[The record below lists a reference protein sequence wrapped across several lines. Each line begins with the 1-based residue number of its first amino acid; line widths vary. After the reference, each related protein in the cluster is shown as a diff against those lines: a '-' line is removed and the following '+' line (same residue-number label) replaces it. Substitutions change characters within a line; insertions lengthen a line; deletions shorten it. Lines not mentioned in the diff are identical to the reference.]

1 MKKISDIVYKKYGSY
16 PERILQF
23 GDGNFVRAFCDFIIE
38 KANEKNI
45 LNSSIVISQNTR
57 GGKAKELNNQNCIYT
72 LIVRGKENGEIIEN
86 IEQITSVSRCLNPYI
101 EYDKLL
107 EIFKSEDLN
116 LIISNTTE
124 SGIVYDDSNNFEDIP
139 PSSYP
144 ARLTRGLY
152 ERFKSI
158 GNKEESKLL
167 ILPLELTNENGT
179 NLKNIILQYTKLWKL
194 DLEFINWINDFLC
207 IANTMVDRIVTGYP
221 KDEIDKLEKKLGY
234 EDNFITVTEP
244 FYLFVIEAKNYC
256 KKFFPI
262 ENNNIIW
269 TNDVKSYKK
278 MKVRILNGV
287 HTAVSLPAY
296 LCGFEIVLDFIK
308 DELFNKYVK
317 NILFDEIL
325 LTFEDNK
332 KYINFA
338 NNVIERFENPYL
350 KHYLIDISLNSCS
363 KFAARCLPTIL
374 DYIKIKDECPKLMS
388 FSLASFIRFY
398 KGEFINGDFIGER
411 ENNEKYKIMDSEE
424 NIKFFSLLN
433 SEWNNGNLE
442 SLTHKIMSKIELW
455 NGINLTK
462 IKYLEENVFKN
473 LEKIEKYKDIKK
485 VLSELLNL

>member
-1 MKKISDIVYKKYGSY
+1 MKKINDIVYKKYGSY

-23 GDGNFVRAFCDFIIE
+23 GDGNFLRAFCDFMIE
-38 KANEKNI
+38 KANKENI
-45 LNSSIVISQNTR
+45 LNSSIVISQNTET
-57 GGKAKELNNQNCIYT
+57 GKASELNNQNGIYT
-72 LIVRGKENGEIIEN
+72 LIIRGKENGKNIEKM
-86 IEQITSVSRCLNPYI
+86 EQITSVSRCLNPYT

-107 EIFKSEDLN
+107 DIFKSEELN

-124 SGIVYDDSNNFEDIP
+124 AGIVYDDSNNFDDIP

-167 ILPLELTNENGT
+167 ILPLELIDENGT
-179 NLKNIILQYTKLWKL
+179 NLKNIILQYAKLWKL
-194 DLEFINWINDFLC
+194 DLEFINWINDSLC

-221 KDEIDKLEKKLGY
+221 KDEIYKFEKELGY
-234 EDNFITVTEP
+234 KDNFMTITEP
-244 FYLFVIEAKNYC
+244 FYLFVIEAKTYY

-262 ENNNIIW
+262 ENNNVIW
-269 TNDVKSYKK
+269 TNDVKPYKK

-308 DELFNKYVK
+308 DKLFNKYVK
-317 NILFDEIL
+317 KILFDEIL
-325 LTFEDNK
+325 LTLEDNQK
-332 KYINFA
+332 SINFA

-374 DYIKIKDECPKLMS
+374 DYIKIKNECPKLLS
-388 FSLASFIRFY
+388 FAFASFIRFY
-398 KGEFINGDFIGER
+398 KGESINGDFIGER
-411 ENNEKYKIMDSEE
+411 ENNKKYNIRDTEE
-424 NIKFFSLLN
+424 NINFFSSLN
-433 SEWNNGNLE
+433 SEWNNENLK

-455 NGINLTK
+455 NGINLTE

-473 LEKIEKYKDIKK
+473 LDKIEKYKDIKK
-485 VLSELLNL
+485 VLSELLN

>member
-23 GDGNFVRAFCDFIIE
+23 GDGNFLRAFCDFIIE

-57 GGKAKELNNQNCIYT
+57 GGKAKELNNQNGIYT

-124 SGIVYDDSNNFEDIP
+124 AGIVYDDSNNFEDIP

-194 DLEFINWINDFLC
+194 DLEFIN
-207 IANTMVDRIVTGYP
+207 
-221 KDEIDKLEKKLGY
+221 
-234 EDNFITVTEP
+234 
-244 FYLFVIEAKNYC
+244 
-256 KKFFPI
+256 
-262 ENNNIIW
+262 
-269 TNDVKSYKK
+269 
-278 MKVRILNGV
+278 
-287 HTAVSLPAY
+287 
-296 LCGFEIVLDFIK
+296 
-308 DELFNKYVK
+308 
-317 NILFDEIL
+317 
-325 LTFEDNK
+325 
-332 KYINFA
+332 
-338 NNVIERFENPYL
+338 
-350 KHYLIDISLNSCS
+350 
-363 KFAARCLPTIL
+363 
-374 DYIKIKDECPKLMS
+374 
-388 FSLASFIRFY
+388 
-398 KGEFINGDFIGER
+398 GDFIGER

-424 NIKFFSLLN
+424 NIKFFSSLN

-455 NGINLTK
+455 NGINFTK

-485 VLSELLNL
+485 VLSELLN